1 MSDLLEKH
9 ELEAKVNRYINGELS
24 ADEVDELWADL
35 IQDEDHLDYLKN
47 IANLKAVIKQ
57 RKEKEKSRRQ
67 WYYAAAAVI
76 ALVIAVMTFM
86 NYFVPDGLGKVEP
99 ISQIKLNSYRSVN
112 DIAPASGDSE
122 IIKKAV
128 MLANTGK
135 VLEAINLL
143 QGELEKASEPKWI
156 AKLSLSLG
164 SLYYNQGDY
173 PKAIEYYSKVIAN
186 KEHIDVLML
195 EKAYW
200 YRGNAY
206 FQNDQ
211 LTKARENI
219 EKAYN
224 LNGAYRRVTESYL
237 KAMS

>member
-1 MSDLLEKH
+1 MSDLLEKQQ
-9 ELEAKVNRYINGELS
+9 LQIKIDQYIDGELS

-35 IQDEDHLDYLKN
+35 IQHEDHLDYLKN

-57 RKEKEKSRRQ
+57 RRKKKNREY

-76 ALVIAVMTFM
+76 AIVIAVTTFM
-86 NYFVPDGLGKVEP
+86 TYFVPNGINHVEP
-99 ISQIKLNSYRSVN
+99 LSQVELNSYRSVN
-112 DIAPASGDSE
+112 DIMPAGDPG
-122 IIKKAV
+122 IIKQAI

-135 VLEAINLL
+135 IGDAISLLES
-143 QGELEKASEPKWI
+143 ELENASKPEWI

-173 PKAIEYYSKVIAN
+173 LQAIEYYSTVIAN

-219 EKAYN
+219 QKAYN

>member
-1 MSDLLEKH
+1 
-9 ELEAKVNRYINGELS
+9 
-24 ADEVDELWADL
+24 
-35 IQDEDHLDYLKN
+35 
-47 IANLKAVIKQ
+47 LKAVIEQ
-57 RKEKEKSRRQ
+57 RKQKGRTHGN
-67 WYYAAAAVI
+67 WYYAAAAAI

-86 NYFVPDGLGKVEP
+86 NYFVPDGLAKVEP
-99 ISQIKLNSYRSVN
+99 ISQIKLNSYRSVDN
-112 DIAPASGDSE
+112 LVDESGE
-122 IIKKAV
+122 PEVIKKAV
-128 MLANTGK
+128 MLANTGNF
-135 VLEAINLL
+135 LEAINLL
-143 QGELEKASEPKWI
+143 EGELKNASEPEWV

-173 PKAIEYYSKVIAN
+173 PRAITYYGKVIAN

-211 LTKARENI
+211 LTKAKENI